1 MTLHAWRDE
10 SELGA
15 WKHLELRPPTHG
27 SMVESVWLFE
37 GTLQGRERFYP
48 TGTLDLLI
56 QLDASSPRFRIVDGQ
71 PAATP
76 AVALTGMLV
85 TPLVVETPAE
95 TTSMIGVRLRPAGAA
110 ALFDV
115 PQGTLT
121 GSAVSLEDLI
131 GEESRRLTERLHDA
145 PSHVQRLRIMAQ
157 WVSARRTAGAGTDPQ
172 VARAVSEIERARG
185 VVGVTELLAQIGG
198 SPKPFRRRFEEQVGV
213 TPKTFARVVRF
224 RRTVEALSRSDV
236 PLNEAAVIHGYYDQ
250 AHMNAEF
257 REFAGM
263 SPGRFRTTARHPGS
277 EGITA

>member
-1 MTLHAWRDE
+1 MALHAWRDE
-10 SELGA
+10 SGLEA
-15 WKHLELRPPTHG
+15 WTHLELRPPTHG

-56 QLDASSPRFRIVDGQ
+56 QLDASSPSFRIVDGQ

-76 AVALTGMLV
+76 AAALTGMLV
-85 TPLVVETPAE
+85 TPLVVETPAA

-115 PQGTLT
+115 PQSALT

-131 GEESRRLTERLHDA
+131 GQESRRLTERLHDA
-145 PSHVQRLRIMAQ
+145 PSHEQRLTIMAQ
-157 WVSARRTAGAGTDPQ
+157 WISERMTAGSGTDPQ

-185 VVGVTELLAQIGG
+185 AVGVSELLAQIGE
-198 SPKPFRRRFEEQVGV
+198 SAKAFRRRFEEQVGV

-236 PLNEAAVIHGYYDQ
+236 ALNEAAVTHGYYDQ

-263 SPGRFRTTARHPGS
+263 SPGRFRATARHPGS